1 MRRRRKQSAGD
12 ANGVGRYASIGR
24 TRERAQ
30 RSHADELLE
39 NSELV
44 DIVRWH
50 ILRADGQRGGLWTQT
65 AAVLSA
71 DALVIAG
78 TAVLISASSDAKWW
92 SLLTAV
98 LPLIAAMTSV
108 YEATNIVGGIT
119 NWHGTFGEKDSPT
132 PFFYSLPE
140 TVKTLATYEKF
151 RLAITERSIGAEL
164 DDATSELWRVSILHR
179 RRLHQLRRS
188 IRWLQVSLPL
198 LFTSVAVIISSA
210 SLK

>member
-1 MRRRRKQSAGD
+1 MISPVIGLQLGIWGIRLRLDSVLRRRTMRRRRNRSPED
-12 ANGVGRYASIGR
+12 ANGAGRYASMGR
-24 TRERAQ
+24 TRESAR
-30 RSHADELLE
+30 RSQAVELLD
-39 NSELV
+39 NGQLV
-44 DIVRWH
+44 EIVRWH
-50 ILRADGQRGGLWTQT
+50 ILRADGQRGGLWTRA

-98 LPLIAAMTSV
+98 LPLIAAMISV

-140 TVKTLATYEKF
+140 TINNLATYEKF
-151 RLAITERSIGAEL
+151 
-164 DDATSELWRVSILHR
+164 
-179 RRLHQLRRS
+179 
-188 IRWLQVSLPL
+188 
-198 LFTSVAVIISSA
+198 
-210 SLK
+210 